1 MERGGTAWRAAA
13 VKHGVGGVVV
23 VVVSAV
29 VFVLAGRAVAQLFC
43 VAFLLWR
50 LVVLVVRAVRKVV
63 EVDGVGVAWTEGV
76 WPTGNVLFALRSC
89 GVCEVFLERGDGR
102 GIDDVLGEEIV
113 DGDEGEE

>member
-1 MERGGTAWRAAA
+1 MERGETAWRAAA
-13 VKHGVGGVVV
+13 VKHRVGGVVV

-63 EVDGVGVAWTEGV
+63 EVDGVGVAWTEGL
-76 WPTGNVLFALRSC
+76 WPVRDILLALRLC
-89 GVCEVFLERGDGR
+89 GVSTLLWWHAALRNQYYSLLGFCGIGR
-102 GIDDVLGEEIV
+102 HLWF
-113 DGDEGEE
+113 

>member
-1 MERGGTAWRAAA
+1 MF
-13 VKHGVGGVVV
+13 
-23 VVVSAV
+23 
-29 VFVLAGRAVAQLFC
+29 FVAS
-43 VAFLLWR
+43 LLWC

-63 EVDGVGVAWTEGV
+63 EVDGVGVAWAEGL
-76 WPTGNVLFALRSC
+76 WPVGNVVFALRTC